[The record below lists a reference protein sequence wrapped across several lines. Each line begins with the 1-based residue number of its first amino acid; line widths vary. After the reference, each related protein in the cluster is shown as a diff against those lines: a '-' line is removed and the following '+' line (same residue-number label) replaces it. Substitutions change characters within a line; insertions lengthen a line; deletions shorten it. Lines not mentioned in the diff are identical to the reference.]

1 MGDHR
6 LITHFSVYP
15 PPPLQSLII
24 SMIILITI
32 IIVVIVSITKFLN
45 LIGSKQPYLIFIA

>member
-6 LITHFSVYP
+6 LITHFSVHS

-24 SMIILITI
+24 SMFIIITI
-32 IIVVIVSITKFLN
+32 IIVVIVSIETFRFEDDFEYE
-45 LIGSKQPYLIFIA
+45 I